1 MVAAVG
7 VKAESPVLSA
17 SPFPSH
23 SFDPL
28 PRILS
33 DGDSLTRMLFDGGPL
48 RRILFDD
55 RTR

>member
-1 MVAAVG
+1 MG